1 MDNQTRNNLEILNDL
16 GDYGDAEFTV
26 RKEPLYTGGKL
37 TVDSRRYESTLY
49 DSKQINSHVALI
61 RDDTDQVLSIVGSKY
76 RPVTP
81 QEAFD
86 TAEDV
91 IMRSDLNL
99 TDISRHTAVSHN
111 GARAYSTW
119 TLPEH
124 RVTLRKDDDV
134 ALQIS
139 ARNSY
144 DGSWSFVVEVGGYR
158 FICLNMQVFANN
170 FAIHKS
176 KHTQGLN
183 LDRIASRLSDAIIF
197 YDQETELWREMVD
210 TKIDNYNAFDVLSH
224 LANSKV
230 ASSMLKN
237 MVDDPDYRRLNS
249 PLDIL
254 YEPEVVR
261 NKTLNTLY
269 HQWLLERKGLGT
281 TAWAL
286 YNTMTNWATHAV
298 PIKRTSINNVASIRV
313 DRLEKV
319 RKTLNNK
326 MLPMLKVA

>member
-16 GDYGDAEFTV
+16 GDYGDAEFNV
-26 RKEPLYTGGKL
+26 SRMPLYIDGA
-37 TVDSRRYESTLY
+37 YQEY
-49 DSKQINSHVALI
+49 DTIGSHVALL

-76 RPVTP
+76 RPVTH

-99 TDISRHTAVSHN
+99 DGINRHTAVSHN

-158 FICLNMQVFANN
+158 FICLNMQVFSNN

-183 LDRIASRLSDAIIF
+183 LDRIASRLSDAIMF

-210 TKIDNYNAFDVLSH
+210 TKIDNNNAFDVLAH
-224 LANSKV
+224 LANSKS
-230 ASSMLKN
+230 AQAHLKSGMTPSS
-237 MVDDPDYRRLNS
+237 
-249 PLDIL
+249 IL
-254 YEPEVVR
+254 YEPDVIR
-261 NKTLNTLY
+261 NKTLYNLY
-269 HQWLLERKGLGT
+269 LYWMQNKKKLDA

-286 YNTMTNWATHAV
+286 YNTMTEWATHQT
-298 PIKRTSINNVASIRV
+298 PTKRTSINNVASIRV

-326 MLPMLKVA
+326 MLPMLGVT

>member
-1 MDNQTRNNLEILNDL
+1 MDIQTRKNLEILNDL
-16 GDYGDAEFTV
+16 GDYGDAEFDV
-26 RKEPLYTGGKL
+26 KRLQLYYYG
-37 TVDSRRYESTLY
+37 DSQMRHVP
-49 DSKQINSHVALI
+49 SHVALI
-61 RDDTDQVLSIVGSKY
+61 REDTNEQLSVVGSKY
-76 RPVTP
+76 RPVTH
-81 QEAFD
+81 QEAFE

-91 IMRSDLNL
+91 MMRSDLNL
-99 TDISRHTAVSHN
+99 TDISRHTAVSHD

-183 LDRIASRLSDAIIF
+183 LDRIAGKLSEAIKV
-197 YDQETELWREMVD
+197 YDKETDMWKELVD
-210 TKIDNYNAFDVLSH
+210 TNVNNYQAMEV
-224 LANSKV
+224 LANLANCKV
-230 ASSMLKN
+230 AGSMVKN
-237 MVDDPDYRRLNS
+237 MVIDPDYRRLNA
-249 PLDIL
+249 PIDIL

-261 NKTLNTLY
+261 NKTLKTLY
-269 HQWLLERKGLGT
+269 FQWLLERKQLGT
-281 TAWAL
+281 TGWAL
-286 YNTMTNWATHAV
+286 YNAMTNWATHAV
-298 PIKRTSINNVASIRV
+298 PTKRTSLGNIASIRV

>member
-1 MDNQTRNNLEILNDL
+1 MNNNERILNDL
-16 GDYGDAEFTV
+16 DDYGDAEFDV
-26 RKEPLYTGGKL
+26 KRLQLYYYGDSQMNN
-37 TVDSRRYESTLY
+37 VD
-49 DSKQINSHVALI
+49 SHVALI
-61 RDDTDQVLSIVGSKY
+61 REDTNKQLSIVGSKY
-76 RPVTP
+76 KPVTH
-81 QEAFD
+81 QEAFK

-99 TDISRHTAVSHN
+99 EGIDRHTAVSHN

-183 LDRIASRLSDAIIF
+183 LDRIASKLSEAIKV
-197 YDQETELWREMVD
+197 YDKETDMWKELVD
-210 TKIDNYNAFDVLSH
+210 TNVNNYQAFDVLAH

-230 ASSMLKN
+230 ASSMIKN
-237 MVDDPDYRRLNS
+237 MLIDPDYRRLNA
-249 PLDIL
+249 PIDIL
-254 YEPEVVR
+254 YEPDVVR
-261 NKTLNTLY
+261 NKTLKSLY
-269 HQWLLERKGLGT
+269 HQWLLERKQLGT
-281 TAWAL
+281 TGWAL
-286 YNTMTNWATHAV
+286 YNAMTNWATHAV
-298 PIKRTSINNVASIRV
+298 PTKRTSLGNVASIRV

-319 RKTLNNK
+319 RKILNNK
-326 MLPMLKVA
+326 MLPMLLNS

>member
-1 MDNQTRNNLEILNDL
+1 MDIQTRNNERILNDL
-16 GDYGDAEFTV
+16 GDYGDAEFNV
-26 RKEPLYTGGKL
+26 SRMPLYIDGA
-37 TVDSRRYESTLY
+37 YQEY
-49 DSKQINSHVALI
+49 DTIGSHIALI

-76 RPVTP
+76 RPVTH
-81 QEAFD
+81 QEAFN

-99 TDISRHTAVSHN
+99 EGIERYTAVSHN

-176 KHTQGLN
+176 KHTKGLN
-183 LDRIASRLSDAIIF
+183 LDRIASKLSDAIMF
-197 YDQETELWREMVD
+197 YDKETELWKEMVD
-210 TKIDNYNAFDVLSH
+210 TNITNTDAFDILAHLSDAKSAQAH
-224 LANSKV
+224 LKQGKAPRS
-230 ASSMLKN
+230 
-237 MVDDPDYRRLNS
+237 
-249 PLDIL
+249 IL
-254 YEPEVVR
+254 YEPDVVR
-261 NKTLNTLY
+261 NKTLSNLY
-269 HQWLLERKGLGT
+269 YYWIHNSQSNSLGS

-286 YNTMTNWATHAV
+286 YNSMTEWATHQK
-298 PIKRTSINNVASIRV
+298 PRNRNSLNNVASLRV
-313 DRLEKV
+313 DRFEKV

-326 MLPMLKVA
+326 MIPQLKLVA

>member
-1 MDNQTRNNLEILNDL
+1 MDIQTRNNERILNDL
-16 GDYGDAEFTV
+16 GDYGDAEFDV
-26 RKEPLYTGGKL
+26 RRLQLYYYG
-37 TVDSRRYESTLY
+37 DSRMNNV
-49 DSKQINSHVALI
+49 DSHVALI
-61 RDDTDQVLSIVGSKY
+61 RENTDQVLSIVGSKY
-76 RPVTP
+76 RPVTH
-81 QEAFD
+81 QEAFK

-99 TDISRHTAVSHN
+99 EGIDRHTAVSHN

-176 KHTQGLN
+176 NHTQGLN
-183 LDRIASRLSDAIIF
+183 LDSIASKLSEAIKV
-197 YDQETELWREMVD
+197 YDKETDMWKDLVD
-210 TKIDNYNAFDVLSH
+210 TNVNNYQAMEVLAS
-224 LANSKV
+224 LANCKV
-230 ASSMLKN
+230 AESMIKN
-237 MVDDPDYRRLNS
+237 MIIDPDYRRLNA
-249 PLDIL
+249 PIDIL
-254 YEPEVVR
+254 YEPDVVR
-261 NKTLNTLY
+261 NKTLKSLY
-269 HQWLLERKGLGT
+269 HQWLLERKQLGT
-281 TAWAL
+281 TGWAL
-286 YNTMTNWATHAV
+286 YNAMTNWATHAV
-298 PIKRTSINNVASIRV
+298 PTKRTSLGNVASIRV

-319 RKTLNNK
+319 RKILNNK
-326 MLPMLKVA
+326 MLPMLLNS

>member
-1 MDNQTRNNLEILNDL
+1 MNNNERILNDL

-26 RKEPLYTGGKL
+26 RKSSLHYVAEQHNNLKF
-37 TVDSRRYESTLY
+37 Y
-49 DSKQINSHVALI
+49 DDIHSHVALV
-61 RDDTDQVLSIVGSKY
+61 RNDTNQIISIVGKNY
-76 RPVTP
+76 NPIPHQV
-81 QEAFD
+81 AFD
-86 TAEDV
+86 TAQDV

-99 TDISRHTAVSHN
+99 DGIDRHTAVSHD

-119 TLPEH
+119 TLPKH

-139 ARNSY
+139 SRNSY

-183 LDRIASRLSDAIIF
+183 LDSIASKLSEAIIV
-197 YDQETELWREMVD
+197 YDQETDMWKELVD
-210 TKIDNYNAFDVLSH
+210 TNVNNYQAFDVLAH

-230 ASSMLKN
+230 ASNMLKN
-237 MVDDPDYRRLNS
+237 WEFNPDYRRFNS
-249 PLDIL
+249 PIDIL

-269 HQWLLERKGLGT
+269 HQWLLERKQLGKT
-281 TAWAL
+281 GWAL
-286 YNTMTNWATHAV
+286 YNAMTNWATHAV

>member
-1 MDNQTRNNLEILNDL
+1 MDIQIRNNERILNDL

-26 RKEPLYTGGKL
+26 AKMPLTRPNVIEHTLLTNGIVTNGNMK
-37 TVDSRRYESTLY
+37 TVDT
-49 DSKQINSHVALI
+49 HVALV
-61 RDDTDQVLSIVGSKY
+61 RKDTNQQLSIVVSKY
-76 RPVTP
+76 RPVTH
-81 QEAFD
+81 QEAFK

-91 IMRSDLNL
+91 IMRADLNL
-99 TDISRHTAVSHN
+99 EGVTRQTAVSHG

-183 LDRIASRLSDAIIF
+183 LNRIASRLSDAIMF
-197 YDQETELWREMVD
+197 YDAETELWKEMVD
-210 TKIDNYNAFDVLSH
+210 TKVTDREAMSVFAH
-224 LANSKV
+224 LANSKSAQAHV
-230 ASSMLKN
+230 KDGSKTM
-237 MVDDPDYRRLNS
+237 Y
-249 PLDIL
+249 DIL
-254 YEPEVVR
+254 YEPDVIR
-261 NKTLNTLY
+261 NKTLQNLY
-269 HQWLLERKGLGT
+269 SSYWFQNKRYLDR

-286 YNTMTNWATHAV
+286 YNSMTEWATHET
-298 PIKRTSINNVASIRV
+298 PRKRTSVSNIASIRV
-313 DRLEKV
+313 DRLDKV
-319 RKTLNNK
+319 RKTLNK
-326 MLPMLKVA
+326 MMLPMLKVA

>member
-1 MDNQTRNNLEILNDL
+1 MDIQTRNNLEILNDL

-26 RKEPLYTGGKL
+26 RREPLYTIDWIKHHSN
-37 TVDSRRYESTLY
+37 TNTNAIENIY
-49 DSKQINSHVALI
+49 SHVALV
-61 RDDTDQVLSIVGSKY
+61 REDTDQVLSIVGSKY
-76 RPVTP
+76 RPVTH

-99 TDISRHTAVSHN
+99 DGINRHTAVSHD

-183 LDRIASRLSDAIIF
+183 LDSIASKLSEAIIV
-197 YDQETELWREMVD
+197 YDQETDMWKELVD
-210 TKIDNYNAFDVLSH
+210 TNVNNYQAFDVLAH

-230 ASSMLKN
+230 ASSMIKN
-237 MVDDPDYRRLNS
+237 MLIDPDYRRLNA
-249 PLDIL
+249 PIDIL

-269 HQWLLERKGLGT
+269 HQWLLERKQLGKT
-281 TAWAL
+281 GWAL
-286 YNTMTNWATHAV
+286 YNAMTNWATHAV
-298 PIKRTSINNVASIRV
+298 PTKRTSINNVASIRV

-326 MLPMLKVA
+326 MLPMLGVT

>member
-16 GDYGDAEFTV
+16 GDYGDAEFDV
-26 RKEPLYTGGKL
+26 KRLQLYYYG
-37 TVDSRRYESTLY
+37 DSQMRHVP
-49 DSKQINSHVALI
+49 SHVALI
-61 RDDTDQVLSIVGSKY
+61 REDTNQQLSIVGSKY
-76 RPVTP
+76 RPVTH

-99 TDISRHTAVSHN
+99 DGINRHTAVSHN

-183 LDRIASRLSDAIIF
+183 LDSIASKLSEAIIV
-197 YDQETELWREMVD
+197 YDQETDMWKELVD
-210 TKIDNYNAFDVLSH
+210 TNVNNYQAFDVLAH

-230 ASSMLKN
+230 ASSMIKN
-237 MVDDPDYRRLNS
+237 MLIDQIIVDLMHRLIFYMNQ
-249 PLDIL
+249 
-254 YEPEVVR
+254 
-261 NKTLNTLY
+261 K
-269 HQWLLERKGLGT
+269 LLE
-281 TAWAL
+281 
-286 YNTMTNWATHAV
+286 
-298 PIKRTSINNVASIRV
+298 IKH
-313 DRLEKV
+313 
-319 RKTLNNK
+319 
-326 MLPMLKVA
+326 

>member
-1 MDNQTRNNLEILNDL
+1 MDIQTRNNLEILNDL
-16 GDYGDAEFTV
+16 GDYGDAEFNV
-26 RKEPLYTGGKL
+26 SRMPLYIDGA
-37 TVDSRRYESTLY
+37 YQEY
-49 DSKQINSHVALI
+49 DTIGSHVALL

-76 RPVTP
+76 RPVTH

-99 TDISRHTAVSHN
+99 DGINRHTAVSHN

-183 LDRIASRLSDAIIF
+183 LDSIASKLSEAIKV
-197 YDQETELWREMVD
+197 YDKETDMWKELVD
-210 TKIDNYNAFDVLSH
+210 TNVNNYQAMEVLAS

-230 ASSMLKN
+230 AGNMVKN
-237 MVDDPDYRRLNS
+237 MASNPEYRNVI
-249 PLDIL
+249 DII

-261 NKTLNTLY
+261 NKTLKTLY
-269 HQWLLERKGLGT
+269 FQWLSERRQLGT
-281 TAWAL
+281 TGWAL
-286 YNTMTNWATHAV
+286 YNAMTNWATHAV

-326 MLPMLKVA
+326 MFPMLGVT

>member
-1 MDNQTRNNLEILNDL
+1 MDIQTRNNERILNDL
-16 GDYGDAEFTV
+16 GDYGNAEFTV
-26 RKEPLYTGGKL
+26 SKVPLWRT
-37 TVDSRRYESTLY
+37 TPEWAESNY
-49 DSKQINSHVALI
+49 SMINSHVALV
-61 RDDTDQVLSIVGSKY
+61 RDDNDEVLSIVGSKY
-76 RPVTP
+76 RPVTH
-81 QEAFD
+81 QEAFN

-99 TDISRHTAVSHN
+99 EGIERQTEVSHN

-183 LDRIASRLSDAIIF
+183 LDRIASRLSDAIMF
-197 YDQETELWREMVD
+197 YDQETELWRKMVE
-210 TKIDNYNAFDVLSH
+210 TKVKDKEALEVLSYLAKSKSALAH
-224 LANSKV
+224 LKDKSKTT
-230 ASSMLKN
+230 
-237 MVDDPDYRRLNS
+237 Y
-249 PLDIL
+249 DIL
-254 YEPEVVR
+254 YEPDVIR
-261 NKTLNTLY
+261 NKTLQNLY
-269 HQWLLERKGLGT
+269 SLYWFQNKKKLSR

-286 YNTMTNWATHAV
+286 YNAMTEWATHET
-298 PIKRTSINNVASIRV
+298 PRKRTSLGNIASIRV

-326 MLPMLKVA
+326 MLPMMRVA